1 MQYKKC
7 YHAGCSVISQD
18 VVHPKS
24 VCNTASV
31 AKRKNKTTTKNVTM
45 QDALSSAKREA
56 AASFGDERILLERF
70 IQRPR
75 HIEVQIFADQLGSAV
90 YLFERDCSVQRR
102 HQKVRLQLLTVL
114 CTCLR
119 GSAVFSDATR
129 RCASDSWQCCVPV

>member
-1 MQYKKC
+1 MVAEKRFFSFLSFLLTMDAIQEVLPCRMLCHQPRHCSCQVCMQHSECCQKKK
-7 YHAGCSVISQD
+7 Q
-18 VVHPKS
+18 
-24 VCNTASV
+24 N
-31 AKRKNKTTTKNVTM
+31 NNKNVTM

-102 HQKVRLQLLTVL
+102 HQKV
-114 CTCLR
+114 CL
-119 GSAVFSDATR
+119 
-129 RCASDSWQCCVPV
+129 